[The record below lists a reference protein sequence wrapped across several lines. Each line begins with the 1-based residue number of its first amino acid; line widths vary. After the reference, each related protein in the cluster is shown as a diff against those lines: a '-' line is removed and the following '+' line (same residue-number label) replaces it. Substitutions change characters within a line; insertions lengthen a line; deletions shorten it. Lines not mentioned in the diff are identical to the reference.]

1 MKQKILDIL
10 VKASCIILGLTFV
23 LSGFVKAVDPL
34 GTQYKFHD
42 YLDYLSL
49 SQYFP
54 DAILL
59 IGAVALSTLE
69 LTMGILMLLAIGRKL
84 LSKVALLFMIV
95 MTLLTVWIYFT
106 NPVQDCGCFGDAIVL
121 TNGQTLAKNLVLLLC
136 AALFAWAPLRVNR
149 MLGLGNQ
156 ILAVQICVIACVAL
170 SLWCIYD
177 LPLLD
182 FRPYHVGADIKKGMI
197 IPDDA
202 EQPEYETTFIL
213 EKDGKQ
219 QEFSL
224 DDYPDS
230 TWTFVDSK
238 TKTVKEGYVPPIH
251 DFTIT
256 TMDGDDITEQVLDDK
271 GYTLLLVAPYLES
284 ADDQNFGTIDQLYE
298 YAEDS
303 NMKFYCLTASN
314 ESGISTWKN
323 LTGAE
328 YPFCQTDGTTLKTIV
343 RSNPGLVL
351 ISNGVILGK
360 WSHNRLPSPEDL
372 EKIKK

>member
-1 MKQKILDIL
+1 MKQKNLDIL

-156 ILAVQICVIACVAL
+156 ILAVQICIIACVAL

-360 WSHNRLPSPEDL
+360 WSHNRLPSPEDI